1 MFAIYLPP
9 KPRVETRNADAG
21 PSVLDP
27 SDADLLEIY
36 DDQVEDKMVQLDFK
50 IPENDGCMK
59 ITLQEMRVRVCE
71 SRTPA

>member
-1 MFAIYLPP
+1 M
-9 KPRVETRNADAG
+9 
-21 PSVLDP
+21 LDP